1 MYIYICLWLYI
12 YNDSYYILSWYI
24 YIYTLSNNMRI
35 THLYT
40 SKHTHTYIHT
50 YVHIC
55 THVNDITPLNK
66 HHFLPFI
73 CCQVEKSTSTI
84 SKQRSQRSNTGSA
97 PVAPAVV
104 APVSSI
110 ISADYDKA
118 EVFSAELWAV
128 NPSHVDGLVNRLV
141 IQASNMVSNHQTWE
155 FYCDLIDWGRFM
167 TLSWSSI
174 ENYFRELLTYQRIQH
189 STGAQR
195 WGET

>member
-1 MYIYICLWLYI
+1 MCLYIYDFDIMYIYIYVYDCIYI
-12 YNDSYYILSWYI
+12 MIHITYYHDI

-40 SKHTHTYIHT
+40 SKHTPTYIHT

-118 EVFSAELWAV
+118 EVFSAEL
-128 NPSHVDGLVNRLV
+128 
-141 IQASNMVSNHQTWE
+141 
-155 FYCDLIDWGRFM
+155 
-167 TLSWSSI
+167 
-174 ENYFRELLTYQRIQH
+174 
-189 STGAQR
+189 
-195 WGET
+195 